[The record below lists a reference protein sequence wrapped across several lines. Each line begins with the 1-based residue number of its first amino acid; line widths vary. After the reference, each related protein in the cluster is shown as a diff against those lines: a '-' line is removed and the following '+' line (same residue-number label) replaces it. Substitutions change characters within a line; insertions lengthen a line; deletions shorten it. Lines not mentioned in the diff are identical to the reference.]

1 MSTVPTPAAA
11 PDGYRG
17 FAREFWALV
26 RPYWWSEERWVA
38 RGLLAAVIGLNLGLV
53 YLNVLFNDWN
63 GAFYNALQD
72 KNYDE
77 FLRLLLH
84 FCGLAAAY
92 IVVAV
97 YQLYLSQMLQIRWR
111 SWLTER
117 YVDAWLGER
126 VYYRL
131 QLAGNPADNP
141 DQRIAEDLKGFV
153 ANTLTLSLGA
163 INAVVTLVSFT
174 GILWGLSGALAI
186 PLGDGTFE
194 LPGYMVWVALVYALV
209 GSWLTHRI
217 GQPLVRLNFEQERYE
232 ADFRF
237 SLVRLR
243 ENAEGVA
250 LLGGERREAE
260 GFMARFGAIATN
272 WWAIMQRQ
280 KQLTWFTA
288 GYAQVAIVFP
298 ILVGAPRY
306 FSGAIQLGGLMQ
318 IASAF
323 GQVQGALSW
332 FIDAYPRLADWKAI
346 VDRLIGFRRAVA
358 AARAPDP
365 ERAGLSPAIGDGDAL
380 VLSGV
385 ALDLPDGRKLIAR
398 ADATLEPGHSALLTG
413 PSGSGKSTLFRAI
426 SGLWPFGRGRI
437 ALPRDAS
444 VLFLP
449 QRPYLPIATLAAAVA
464 YPEPPE
470 AVGGKAAIAAALA
483 DVGLRGLVDA
493 LDEAHNWALRLSP
506 GEQQRIAI
514 ARALLKRPRW
524 LFLDEATSA
533 LDEAAEAHV
542 YALVKERL
550 PDTAIVSIGHR
561 PSLTALHER
570 KLVLNTGPSGAI
582 RGA

>member
-1 MSTVPTPAAA
+1 MTTA
-11 PDGYRG
+11 PLTAPQRNDLRTL
-17 FAREFWALV
+17 AREFWALA
-26 RPYWWSEERWVA
+26 RPYWSSEERWIA
-38 RGLLAAVIGLNLGLV
+38 RGLLAAVVGLNLGLV
-53 YLNVLFNDWN
+53 YINVLFNTWN

-72 KNYDE
+72 KDYDA

-84 FCGLAAAY
+84 FCGLAAIY
-92 IVVAV
+92 IVMAV

-111 SWLTER
+111 RWLTER
-117 YVDAWLGER
+117 YVEAWLGDL

-141 DQRIAEDLKGFV
+141 DQRISEDLKGFV
-153 ANTLTLSLGA
+153 ASTLTLSLGA
-163 INAVVTLVSFT
+163 INAIVTLISFT

-186 PLGDGTFE
+186 PLGDTTIE
-194 LPGYMVWVALVYALV
+194 VPGYMVWVALVYALI
-209 GSWLTHRI
+209 GSVLTHRI
-217 GQPLVRLNFEQERYE
+217 GRPLARLSFEQERYE

-260 GFMARFGAIATN
+260 NFISRFGAIATN
-272 WWAIMQRQ
+272 WWAIMRRQ

-332 FIDAYPRLADWKAI
+332 FIEAYPRLADWKAI
-346 VDRLIGFRRAVA
+346 VDRLVGFRHAVE
-358 AARAPDP
+358 AARAA
-365 ERAGLSPAIGDGDAL
+365 RVGGQGLAPATGDGDAL
-380 VLSGV
+380 ELSEV
-385 ALDLPDGRKLIAR
+385 AIELPDGKPLIAR
-398 ADATLEPGHSALLTG
+398 ADATFEPGRSTLLMG

-437 ALPRDAS
+437 ALPRDANL
-444 VLFLP
+444 LFLP
-449 QRPYLPIATLAAAVA
+449 QRAYLPISSLAAAVS
-464 YPEPPE
+464 YPESPD
-470 AVGGKAAIAAALA
+470 AVGGKVAITQALS
-483 DVGLRGLVDA
+483 DVGLGRLVDE
-493 LDEAHNWALRLSP
+493 LDAVHNWALRLSP

-542 YALVKERL
+542 YGLLKERL
-550 PDTAIVSIGHR
+550 PGTTIISIGHR
-561 PSLTALHER
+561 PSLAGLHDR
-570 KLVLNTGPSGAI
+570 KLALRNGENGAVLA
-582 RGA
+582 A